1 MTGSSHG
8 KHDVST
14 NEVVDPEEQQ
24 LALSGDYNPPPGGDL
39 SILMAATV
47 SFLNKRKPQEF
58 VVMLG
63 NPKKINSKT
72 FIIQKTV

>member
-1 MTGSSHG
+1 MSPGRKQTKEKGLDSGVTAWPGSSHG

-47 SFLNKRKPQEF
+47 CAAEF
-58 VVMLG
+58 R
-63 NPKKINSKT
+63 
-72 FIIQKTV
+72 QKQSI